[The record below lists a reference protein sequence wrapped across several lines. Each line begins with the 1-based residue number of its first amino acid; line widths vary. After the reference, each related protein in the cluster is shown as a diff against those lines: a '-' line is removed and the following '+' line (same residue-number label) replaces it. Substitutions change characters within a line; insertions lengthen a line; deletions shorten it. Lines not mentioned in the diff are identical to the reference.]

1 LPTLPEAHPAQGNE
15 VAIMAALE
23 KVKETRVF
31 LEESWT
37 ELQKVTWPDKDQL
50 QNATLVV
57 IAFTIAIS
65 LVIWMMDGVVRFV
78 LNQIMGIFGA

>member
-1 LPTLPEAHPAQGNE
+1 
-15 VAIMAALE
+15 MAAID
-23 KVKETRVF
+23 KFRDTRTFVQ
-31 LEESWT
+31 ESWA

-57 IAFTIAIS
+57 IAFTMAIS
-65 LVIWMMDGVVRFV
+65 VVIWVMDGVVRFV

>member
-1 LPTLPEAHPAQGNE
+1 
-15 VAIMAALE
+15 MAAIE
-23 KVKETRVF
+23 KVKDTRAF
-31 LEESWT
+31 LEESWG
-37 ELQKVTWPDKDQL
+37 ELQKVTWPDRDQL

-65 LVIWMMDGVVRFV
+65 LVIWTMDGVVRFL

>member
-1 LPTLPEAHPAQGNE
+1 
-15 VAIMAALE
+15 MAAID
-23 KVKETRVF
+23 KVRETRTF
-31 LEESWT
+31 LEESWG

-65 LVIWMMDGVVRFV
+65 LVIWLMDGVVRFI
-78 LNQIMGIFGA
+78 LNQILGIFGA

>member
-1 LPTLPEAHPAQGNE
+1 
-15 VAIMAALE
+15 MAVVE
-23 KVKETRVF
+23 KVKDTRVF

-57 IAFTIAIS
+57 IAFTIVIS